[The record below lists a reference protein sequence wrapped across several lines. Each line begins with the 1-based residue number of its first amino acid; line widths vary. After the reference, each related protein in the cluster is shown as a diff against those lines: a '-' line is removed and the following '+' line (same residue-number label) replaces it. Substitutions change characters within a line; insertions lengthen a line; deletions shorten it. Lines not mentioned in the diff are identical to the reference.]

1 LTIEQIESQR
11 KQKIKDEQKAAE
23 SKAELAAK
31 NSNLA
36 KFLVNVES
44 RIYAQLSKQLADEMF
59 AEGGGIGHWI
69 NYDKNNLINTKN
81 GMIVS
86 KDANLKNINPKDV
99 KGFDILGKKY
109 SDGGSIAN
117 QQLINDATTNTANM
131 FASEGIYN
139 KGGALKTERRYVNH
153 SQDYETRYARK
164 HTSRH
169 GYGNVKYDG
178 GGQLSQYGKFI
189 SSQIEHLISLKT
201 IAAKKEPIQNLLK
214 NMDDYRGTEIEKRI
228 TTDNLKYAL
237 QQKTVSKMNEVLRI
251 SLNAL
256 KD

>member
-1 LTIEQIESQR
+1 
-11 KQKIKDEQKAAE
+11 
-23 SKAELAAK
+23 
-31 NSNLA
+31 
-36 KFLVNVES
+36 
-44 RIYAQLSKQLADEMF
+44 MF
-59 AEGGGIGHWI
+59 GR
-69 NYDKNNLINTKN
+69 
-81 GMIVS
+81 
-86 KDANLKNINPKDV
+86 
-99 KGFDILGKKY
+99 
-109 SDGGSIAN
+109 
-117 QQLINDATTNTANM
+117 
-131 FASEGIYN
+131 EGIPAYN

-164 HTSRH
+164 HPSRH
-169 GYGNVKYDG
+169 GYGNMKYHG
-178 GGQLSQYGKFI
+178 GGDVTQFGKFI

-201 IAAKKEPIQNLLK
+201 IASKKEPIQNLLK